1 MCSSDLSDAF
11 AAGPYASVWHNIRD
25 VPPERQTRLMAR
37 SLRYADL
44 YAWWLAALQDIVRI
58 TTEAD
63 PAQPDAGG
71 WLAREI
77 EFEYAQVREASL
89 ADPVKPFTNAQF
101 EADVDAL
108 RAFASARG
116 AFVMDE
122 VTTGRAQA
130 GLNRRVPVR

>member
-1 MCSSDLSDAF
+1 MSFSVKWLVSGRG
-11 AAGPYASVWHNIRD
+11 AGAPV
-25 VPPERQTRLMAR
+25 MM
-37 SLRYADL
+37 
-44 YAWWLAALQDIVRI
+44 
-58 TTEAD
+58 
-63 PAQPDAGG
+63 PDAGG